1 METVLWKFIK
11 KKEIELIEPKE
22 KDKESEEETERVE
35 QEIYEPTLEEVRDI
49 TRSMKNGKAPGID
62 TVTVELIKS
71 AGGKKWNKKYI
82 I

>member
-1 METVLWKFIK
+1 
-11 KKEIELIEPKE
+11 
-22 KDKESEEETERVE
+22 VE